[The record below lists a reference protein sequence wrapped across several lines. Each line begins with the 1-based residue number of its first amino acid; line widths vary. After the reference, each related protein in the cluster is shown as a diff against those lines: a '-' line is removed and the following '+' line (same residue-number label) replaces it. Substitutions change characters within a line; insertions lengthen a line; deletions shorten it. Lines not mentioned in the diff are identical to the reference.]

1 MIRVCDGPVV
11 LHALLQ
17 QQHEAARG
25 VGALLWNGAA
35 LSFSDSR
42 LVVEGFPIPRGAL
55 DASLHTHHLRKR
67 GGGSATNAAERRH
80 WEGCASS
87 ECGLTRAF
95 ASPLVACTQFAWDDT
110 DHIPDTTTSRQAP
123 TSIPVCRTS
132 LLHPGGSVTKQW
144 QPALR

>member
-1 MIRVCDGPVV
+1 MPYFNSSMEQPG
-11 LHALLQ
+11 
-17 QQHEAARG
+17 G
-25 VGALLWNGAA
+25 VGALLWNDAA
-35 LSFSDSR
+35 LSFSDDR
-42 LVVEGFPIPRGAL
+42 LVVEGYPIPRGAL
-55 DASLHTHHLRKR
+55 DASLHTRRLRKR
-67 GGGSATNAAERRH
+67 GGGSAIRAAERKH

-87 ECGLTRAF
+87 ECGLTPAF

-110 DHIPDTTTSRQAP
+110 DHIQDTATSRQAP